1 MAYTTI
7 DDPSAYF
14 KVQLYTGNGSADHA
28 ITFDDTDTDMQPDF
42 VWIKPRSTATEH
54 NVYDAPRG
62 VTWALQT
69 HNAEVQGENNG
80 YGWLS
85 AFGSDGFTVVEGG
98 SNASRVNGDGVTY
111 VAWCW
116 KGGTTSGITTD
127 GNTTITPSGYSFNQT
142 AGFSV
147 IKYTGNATSGAKL
160 AHGLG
165 ATPEMVICKNLD
177 SGNSWVVGH
186 QGADTTAPWD
196 YGMNLDSAAARSN
209 TALFWNDTA
218 PDSVNITL
226 GSSDD
231 NNEAAAHV
239 AYCFNE
245 VQGFSKFGSYTGN
258 GNADGAFV
266 YLGFRP
272 AYILIKRADS
282 TSNWSVYDNKRPG
295 SYNLTTI
302 GFLRADT
309 TIAEQTNAQIQ
320 IMSNGIKIPTTETDL
335 NADGG
340 TYVYA
345 AWAEQPFVNSN
356 GVPCNAR

>member
-1 MAYTTI
+1 MAAYTTI
-7 DDPSAYF
+7 DDPEAYF
-14 KVQLYTGNGSADHA
+14 QTVLYTGNATDDRN
-28 ITFDDTDTDMQPDF
+28 ITLPGTTDMQPDL
-42 VWIKPRSTATEH
+42 VWIKERSSTSNHQLT
-54 NVYDAPRG
+54 DAVRG
-62 VTWALQT
+62 VGKHLNSDDAAAEGT
-69 HNAEVQGENNG
+69 NADRVQ
-80 YGWLS
+80 
-85 AFGSDGFTVVEGG
+85 AFNSDGFQIGTD
-98 SNASRVNGDGVTY
+98 SSVNQNTITH

-116 KGGTTSGITTD
+116 KAGTTSGITTD

-186 QGADTTAPWD
+186 QGEDTTAPWD
-196 YGMNLDSAAARSN
+196 YGMNLDSTAARSN
-209 TALFWNDTA
+209 TALFCNDTA
-218 PDSVNITL
+218 PDSINITL

-272 AYILIKRADS
+272 AFFLTKRADS
-282 TSNWSVYDNKRPG
+282 TTNWSVYDNKRPG

-340 TYVYA
+340 TYVYMA
-345 AWAEQPFVNSN
+345 FAEAPFVNSK